1 MKGGVLGS
9 WVNEEKER
17 RGEEMNLKG
26 REDQNGAKPSVQG
39 NTKRDVG
46 EFKFKDS
53 APTVTRW
60 GRPTPRFGH
69 PPLGSTG
76 LQILRVG
83 F

>member
-1 MKGGVLGS
+1 MVPNLPKFGVS
-9 WVNEEKER
+9 T
-17 RGEEMNLKG
+17 
-26 REDQNGAKPSVQG
+26 QG

-53 APTVTRW
+53 APTATRW
-60 GRPTPRFGH
+60 GWPTPRFGR

-76 LQILRVG
+76 PQFLCVG